1 MGASNNN
8 FGNKPT
14 EGWLT
19 EYLETKG
26 FIAREKPDY
35 TNFDKKIN
43 GALYDL
49 MIKRDANSVEILR
62 PLWFFAEEQKGIT
75 LGKLRE
81 FYTEKAIALFEEF
94 GYIKVGENEKLQT
107 QENQSEGQKKTH

>member
-1 MGASNNN
+1 MSEENKNISN
-8 FGNKPT
+8 GPI
-14 EGWLT
+14 EGLFV
-19 EYLETKG
+19 EHFKESG
-26 FIAREKPDY
+26 FMAREKPDY

-49 MIKRDANSVEILR
+49 MIKRDINTVEVLR
-62 PLWFFAEEQKGIT
+62 PLWFFAEGQKGIT

-94 GYIKVGENEKLQT
+94 GYIKVGENKPTDLEQDKI
-107 QENQSEGQKKTH
+107 K

>member
-8 FGNKPT
+8 FGNEPI
-14 EGWLT
+14 EGLLS
-19 EYLETKG
+19 EHFGSKG
-26 FIAREKPDY
+26 FMAREKPDY
-35 TNFDKKIN
+35 TGFDKKIN

-49 MIKRDANSVEILR
+49 MIKRDFNSVEVLR
-62 PLWFFAEEQKGIT
+62 PLWFFAEGQKGIT

-94 GYIKVGENEKLQT
+94 GYIKVGENEKLPT
-107 QENQSEGQKKTH
+107 QENQSEG